1 MGSTTEYETHLQALA
16 EHVTE
21 EGLNFVG
28 AEFDHLETGESF
40 TVTVAKTSTVKEL
53 NDRVKLLEDA
63 LSQALNELRSYEK
76 TAGKMPYTRSR
87 KKFLKLLTPKPA

>member
-1 MGSTTEYETHLQALA
+1 MGSTNEYETHLQSLA

-53 NDRVKLLEDA
+53 NDRAKLLESVLFKHKRFCEEV
-63 LSQALNELRSYEK
+63 LSGYEATNFYK
-76 TAGKMPYTRSR
+76 ETVEV
-87 KKFLKLLTPKPA
+87 LKGRQSD